1 MPELV
6 LVFAALL
13 SSAGPQSIRVG
24 LDQVPPGSKC
34 VQSAVLAS
42 FAGQPAS
49 AELGAEM
56 MAAARSPKLKW
67 ISAAATDIPKHDS
80 KLLIVR
86 LDAQNRVVS
95 ANCASGGGQG

>member
-6 LVFAALL
+6 LMLAALI
-13 SSAGPQSIRVG
+13 SSGGPQSIRVG

-42 FAGQPAS
+42 FTGQPAS
-49 AELGAEM
+49 AQLGAQL
-56 MAAARSPKLKW
+56 MAASRAPRLRWVSAR
-67 ISAAATDIPKHDS
+67 ATDVPNHDS
-80 KLLIVR
+80 RLLVVR

-95 ANCASGGGQG
+95 AACASAGK